1 MMITIILM
9 ICFYHFHGDFY
20 DEKVD
25 YDDDNDDVDS
35 GDARKG

>member
-9 ICFYHFHGDFY
+9 ICFYHFHDDFY